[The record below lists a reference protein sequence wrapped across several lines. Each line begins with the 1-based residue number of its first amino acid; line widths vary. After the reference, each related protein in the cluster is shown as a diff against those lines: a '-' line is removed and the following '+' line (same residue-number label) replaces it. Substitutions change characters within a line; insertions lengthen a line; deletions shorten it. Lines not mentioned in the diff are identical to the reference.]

1 MIPGSNTVLP
11 PSTAVYDLICC
22 YLSGEISEG
31 LLRDILGDRLGWSGD
46 ETRAAWAD
54 ATERG
59 RNFVEAWTSARR
71 SGQPAPILVPPASS
85 DGPPPGSGSRS

>member
-1 MIPGSNTVLP
+1 MIPGANTVLP

-46 ETRAAWAD
+46 EVRAAWAD

-59 RNFVEAWTSARR
+59 RTIVEAYFSAKR
-71 SGQPAPILVPPASS
+71 SGQEGPILDRPALS
-85 DGPPPGSGSRS
+85 SGSDSG